1 MRNIFPLEVFMPFDS
16 KKLLQTVSQNIV
28 RKRRA
33 LKWSQQ
39 DLSERSE
46 VSRRMIGMIEGGE
59 SNVSLATLG
68 HIAAAFHLT
77 FSELVND
84 HGGPDGQAAAR
95 PDKGIQLWQGSRPG
109 TKVDLLQSFPASR
122 TVELWKWTIA
132 PGDRYQGEPDLP
144 GYREMVYVIRGE
156 LTLEHETGTQVLKA
170 GDSLA
175 FPSDRPYA
183 FANSGKGSLS
193 FVLNVVA

>member
-1 MRNIFPLEVFMPFDS
+1 MAFDP
-16 KKLLQTVSQNIV
+16 KKLLRSISGNVV

-33 LKWSQQ
+33 LQWSQQ
-39 DLSERSE
+39 ELAERSE
-46 VSRRMIGMIEGGE
+46 VSRRMIGMIESGE

-68 HIAAAFHLT
+68 HIAAAFNLT

-84 HGGPDGQAAAR
+84 HPEGPQDSR
-95 PDKGIQLWQGSRPG
+95 PERGLQLWQGSRPG

-144 GYREMVYVIRGE
+144 GYREMIYVVRGE
-156 LTLEHETGTQVLKA
+156 LTLERDSGIQVLQA
-170 GDSLA
+170 GESIA
-175 FPSDRPYA
+175 FASDRPYA
-183 FANSGKGSLS
+183 FANTGKGSLS

>member
-1 MRNIFPLEVFMPFDS
+1 MCNIFRFEVTMPFDPQRLFKS
-16 KKLLQTVSQNIV
+16 VSGNVV
-28 RKRRA
+28 RNRRE

-39 DLSERSE
+39 ELADRSGL
-46 VSRRMIGMIEGGE
+46 SRRMIGMIEGGE

-68 HIAAAFHLT
+68 HIAAAFNLT
-77 FSELVND
+77 FSQLVND
-84 HGGPDGQAAAR
+84 PGPHGGDR
-95 PDKGIQLWQGSRPG
+95 PEKGLRLWQGGRPG

-156 LTLEHETGTQVLKA
+156 LTLEREGGTQVLKA
-170 GDSLA
+170 GESIA
-175 FPSDRPYA
+175 FPSDGPYA
-183 FANSGKGSLS
+183 FANTGKGSLS
-193 FVLNVVA
+193 FTLNVVG

>member
-1 MRNIFPLEVFMPFDS
+1 MPFDS
-16 KKLLQTVSQNIV
+16 KKLLGTVSRNIV
-28 RKRRA
+28 QRRRA

-39 DLSERSE
+39 DLAERSA

-84 HGGPDGQAAAR
+84 QVAPGDGVH

-144 GYREMVYVIRGE
+144 GYREMVYVLRGE
-156 LTLEHETGTQVLKA
+156 LTLEREAGTEVLKA

-175 FPSDRPYA
+175 FPSDSPYA
-183 FANSGKGSLS
+183 FANTGKGSLS
-193 FVLNVVA
+193 FILNVVA

>member
-1 MRNIFPLEVFMPFDS
+1 MTFDPR
-16 KKLLQTVSQNIV
+16 KLLRAISGNVANQ
-28 RKRRA
+28 RRA

-39 DLSERSE
+39 ELADRSE
-46 VSRRMIGMIEGGE
+46 VSRRMIGMIESGE

-68 HIAAAFHLT
+68 HIAAAFNVT
-77 FSELVND
+77 FSELVHD
-84 HGGPDGQAAAR
+84 HPDGASR
-95 PDKGIQLWQGSRPG
+95 PEKGIQLWQGSRPG

-156 LTLEHETGTQVLKA
+156 LTLEREDGTQVLKA
-170 GDSLA
+170 GDSIA

>member
-1 MRNIFPLEVFMPFDS
+1 MVFDP
-16 KKLLQTVSQNIV
+16 KHLLRSISGNVV
-28 RKRRA
+28 RHRHD

-39 DLSERSE
+39 ELADRSQ
-46 VSRRMIGMIEGGE
+46 VSRRMIGMIESGE

-68 HIAAAFHLT
+68 HIAAAFNLT

-84 HGGPDGQAAAR
+84 HGEHLG
-95 PDKGIQLWQGSRPG
+95 PDKGLRLWQGSRPG
-109 TKVDLLQSFPASR
+109 TKVDLLQSFPAAR

-156 LTLEHETGTQVLKA
+156 LTLEREGGSQVLKA
-170 GDSLA
+170 GESIA
-175 FPSDRPYA
+175 FPSDGPYA
-183 FANSGKGSLS
+183 FANTGKGSLS
-193 FVLNVVA
+193 FTLNVVG

>member
-1 MRNIFPLEVFMPFDS
+1 MPFDP
-16 KKLLQTVSQNIV
+16 KKLFLPISQNV
-28 RKRRA
+28 VKKRHA
-33 LKWSQQ
+33 MKWSQQ
-39 DLSERSE
+39 DLADRSH
-46 VSRRMIGMIEGGE
+46 VSRRMIGMIESGE

-68 HIAAAFHLT
+68 HIAAAFNLT

-84 HGGPDGQAAAR
+84 HEPTEPVHPDR
-95 PDKGIQLWQGSRPG
+95 GIQLWQGSRPG

-156 LTLEHETGTQVLKA
+156 LTLEQEDGTQVLKA
-170 GDSLA
+170 GESMA
-175 FPSDRPYA
+175 FPSDRPYS
-183 FANSGKGSLS
+183 FANTGKGSLS
-193 FVLNVVA
+193 FLLNVVA

>member
-1 MRNIFPLEVFMPFDS
+1 MSFDP
-16 KKLLQTVSQNIV
+16 KKLLGTVSQNIV
-28 RKRRA
+28 KKRRS

-39 DLSERSE
+39 DLAERSD

-68 HIAAAFHLT
+68 HIAAAFKLT
-77 FSELVND
+77 FSELVTD
-84 HGGPDGQAAAR
+84 LAVDGHDR

-156 LTLEHETGTQVLKA
+156 LTLEREEGVQVLKA

-183 FANSGKGSLS
+183 FANTGKGSLS

>member
-1 MRNIFPLEVFMPFDS
+1 MPFDP
-16 KKLLQTVSQNIV
+16 KKLLRAISGNVAS
-28 RKRRA
+28 KRRS

-39 DLSERSE
+39 ELADRSE
-46 VSRRMIGMIEGGE
+46 VSRRMIGMIESGE

-68 HIAAAFHLT
+68 HIAAAFNLT

-84 HGGPDGQAAAR
+84 HPGREGAEPSH
-95 PDKGIQLWQGSRPG
+95 PEKGLRLWQGRPG
-109 TKVDLLQSFPASR
+109 TRVDLLQSFPASR

-156 LTLEHETGTQVLKA
+156 LTLEREGVSQVLKA
-170 GDSLA
+170 GDSIA
-175 FPSDRPYA
+175 FPSDRPYS
-183 FANSGKGSLS
+183 FSNTGKSSLS
-193 FVLNVVA
+193 FTLNVIA

>member
-1 MRNIFPLEVFMPFDS
+1 MTFDP
-16 KKLLQTVSQNIV
+16 KKLLRAISGNVAS
-28 RKRRA
+28 KRRS

-39 DLSERSE
+39 ELADRSE
-46 VSRRMIGMIEGGE
+46 VSRRMIGMIESGE

-68 HIAAAFHLT
+68 HIAAAFNLT

-84 HGGPDGQAAAR
+84 HPDHAASQ
-95 PDKGIQLWQGSRPG
+95 PEKGVRLWQGRPG
-109 TKVDLLQSFPASR
+109 TKVDLLQSFAASR

-156 LTLEHETGTQVLKA
+156 LTLEREDGVQVLKA
-170 GDSLA
+170 GDSIA

-193 FVLNVVA
+193 FTLNVVA

>member
-1 MRNIFPLEVFMPFDS
+1 MPFDP
-16 KKLLQTVSQNIV
+16 KKLLGAISHKVASQ
-28 RKRRA
+28 RRS

-39 DLSERSE
+39 ELADRSDL
-46 VSRRMIGMIEGGE
+46 SRRMIGMIESGE

-68 HIAAAFHLT
+68 HIAAAFNLT

-84 HGGPDGQAAAR
+84 QGTPEPAPSR
-95 PDKGIQLWQGSRPG
+95 PDRGVQLWQGSRPG
-109 TKVDLLQSFPASR
+109 TKVDLLQSFPVSR

-156 LTLEHETGTQVLKA
+156 LTVERETGTQVLKA
-170 GDSLA
+170 GESLA

-193 FVLNVVA
+193 FVLNVLA

>member
-1 MRNIFPLEVFMPFDS
+1 MSFDA
-16 KKLLQTVSQNIV
+16 KKLLGTVSQNIV
-28 RKRRA
+28 KKRRA

-39 DLSERSE
+39 DLADRSE

-68 HIAAAFHLT
+68 HIAAAFKLT

-84 HGGPDGQAAAR
+84 RDADGQDR
-95 PDKGIQLWQGSRPG
+95 PDRGIQLWQGGRPG

-156 LTLEHETGTQVLKA
+156 LTLEREGGVQVLKA

-183 FANSGKGSLS
+183 FANTGKGSLS
-193 FVLNVVA
+193 FMLNVVA